1 MDDDNI
7 INDFMQDEEEKKDI
21 SQNNNAKDKLPSPK
35 TEEEKKTE
43 LKLLKLRNELL
54 KSQLD
59 NKEKTL
65 RDYRKKCNEQKT
77 KINELKKKVT
87 NLMLKNNIENNYSI
101 KYQAK
106 EDKKKFSNKK
116 TALIDQ
122 IETIEYN
129 IDKATFFQC
138 GICMDSFHESE
149 ELKMLPCDHIFHVD
163 CMNQWIQNNKICPFC
178 EQAIFY

>member
-7 INDFMQDEEEKKDI
+7 INVFMQDEEEKKD
-21 SQNNNAKDKLPSPK
+21 NAKDKLPSPK

-106 EDKKKFSNKK
+106 EDKKKISNKK

-138 GICMDSFHESE
+138 GICMDSFHETE
-149 ELKMLPCDHIFHVD
+149 KVKMLPCEHIFHID
-163 CMNQWIQNNKICPFC
+163 CMSQWLQTKKNCPFC
-178 EQAIFY
+178 DQAIFY

>member
-7 INDFMQDEEEKKDI
+7 INDFMLDEEEKKDI
-21 SQNNNAKDKLPSPK
+21 TQNNNAKDKLPSPK

-106 EDKKKFSNKK
+106 EDKKKISNKK

-138 GICMDSFHESE
+138 GICMDSFHETE
-149 ELKMLPCDHIFHVD
+149 KVKILPCEHIFHID
-163 CMNQWIQNNKICPFC
+163 CMSQWLQTKKNCPFC
-178 EQAIFY
+178 DQAIFY